1 MRLYILTA
9 AIVALY
15 AMSNAASACSWVW
28 EDYTTSEALAQ
39 SKRVAVDR
47 QCRTINVGVYDD
59 WSLGPATDLGNG
71 RVQQVL
77 EETKQSQVLL
87 ADCNTREVTILQGA
101 KAEFIETS
109 CGRLYSYSPVTGDNA
124 PMSLSVGA
132 DLHELVDLAAAQG
145 MTEIDPNDYFF
156 SFRSNE
162 GRGQAVR
169 RKDRFDLFCGC
180 KRFYPDSPGA
190 QK

>member
-1 MRLYILTA
+1 MRLFTLTA
-9 AIVALY
+9 AIFALY
-15 AMSNAASACSWVW
+15 AITNAASACSLAW
-28 EDYTTSEALAQ
+28 EEYTTSEALAQ
-39 SKRVAVDR
+39 SKRVAVDGK
-47 QCRTINVGVYDD
+47 CRTINAGVYDYL
-59 WSLGPATDLGNG
+59 SLGQATDLGNG

-77 EETKQSQVLL
+77 EDTDGSLVLL

-101 KAEFIETS
+101 ATEVGETS
-109 CGRLYSYSPVTGDNA
+109 CGPDYSYAPITGDNA

-132 DLHELVDLAAAQG
+132 NLHELVDLAAAQG

-162 GRGQAVR
+162 GPGQAVG
-169 RKDRFDLFCGC
+169 RKDRFDLLCGC
-180 KRFYPDSPGA
+180 KLRYPDSPGA